1 MDVKLRANEEMN
13 ELRPS
18 GFYDLEQK
26 FANEIHGIKL
36 QLGSFLTPEA
46 LKVTEN
52 SLKSIFSLRT
62 DNIEEKLKDYEKEL
76 EESKGFLMS
85 TLDKRTKQGPSDTQ
99 IIRELETL
107 RDDLSNAISFQLEKL
122 KGEFRVNVS
131 NTREELSSYAKLQIE
146 ELTAEFRTNLTKQ
159 REEFSTLV

>member
-26 FANEIHGIKL
+26 VTNEIRGIKKE
-36 QLGSFLTPEA
+36 LGSFLRPED

-62 DNIEEKLKDYEKEL
+62 DAVEERLRDYEKDL

-85 TLDKRTKQGPSDTQ
+85 TIEKRTKQGGPTDTQ

-107 RDDLSNAISFQLEKL
+107 RDDLSNAIGFQLEKL

-146 ELTAEFRTNLTKQ
+146 ELTSEFRNNLNK
-159 REEFSTLV
+159 